1 MISITDKAKCSGC
14 TACFSICGKSA
25 ITMKPDVMGFMYP
38 VVDMDKCVNCGLCEK
53 VCAFSDNYKTPDNFD
68 KPKPFAARQ
77 LNIQEIEKSRSGGV
91 FAALS
96 DWVLDEGG
104 VVYGAG
110 FDKSFRVLHKRAD
123 TKDGRDEFRGSK
135 YVQSYMGDIFCQVA
149 KDLKNGLKV
158 LFSGTPCQT
167 AGLLS
172 FIALKRINGVNL
184 FVCDIVCH
192 GVPGPNIWDD
202 YLKYIEKKKKKK
214 ITGVN
219 FRDKLRFGWRSHRE
233 SFQLDNT
240 YVYIPAYTFYRHIM
254 FRHSCGECHYTNLR
268 RTADITLADFW
279 GWEKIDNEINKDDKG
294 VSLILVNTLKGEK
307 LFSEIKDKLW
317 LISTTID
324 KCIQPNLQHPSTVHP
339 LRMKFEETYSR
350 LGFEKTMRKYGLM
363 GWRFY
368 LKRELHYMNG
378 VLRRMSHR
386 IWRLIGD

>member
-158 LFSGTPCQT
+158 LF
-167 AGLLS
+167 
-172 FIALKRINGVNL
+172 
-184 FVCDIVCH
+184 
-192 GVPGPNIWDD
+192 
-202 YLKYIEKKKKKK
+202 
-214 ITGVN
+214 
-219 FRDKLRFGWRSHRE
+219 FR
-233 SFQLDNT
+233 
-240 YVYIPAYTFYRHIM
+240 YTM
-254 FRHSCGECHYTNLR
+254 SN
-268 RTADITLADFW
+268 
-279 GWEKIDNEINKDDKG
+279 
-294 VSLILVNTLKGEK
+294 
-307 LFSEIKDKLW
+307 
-317 LISTTID
+317 
-324 KCIQPNLQHPSTVHP
+324 
-339 LRMKFEETYSR
+339 SR
-350 LGFEKTMRKYGLM
+350 A
-363 GWRFY
+363 
-368 LKRELHYMNG
+368 
-378 VLRRMSHR
+378 S
-386 IWRLIGD
+386 

>member
-240 YVYIPAYTFYRHIM
+240 LDVFTTDYYSIFYR
-254 FRHSCGECHYTNLR
+254 
-268 RTADITLADFW
+268 
-279 GWEKIDNEINKDDKG
+279 
-294 VSLILVNTLKGEK
+294 
-307 LFSEIKDKLW
+307 
-317 LISTTID
+317 
-324 KCIQPNLQHPSTVHP
+324 
-339 LRMKFEETYSR
+339 
-350 LGFEKTMRKYGLM
+350 
-363 GWRFY
+363 
-368 LKRELHYMNG
+368 
-378 VLRRMSHR
+378 
-386 IWRLIGD
+386 